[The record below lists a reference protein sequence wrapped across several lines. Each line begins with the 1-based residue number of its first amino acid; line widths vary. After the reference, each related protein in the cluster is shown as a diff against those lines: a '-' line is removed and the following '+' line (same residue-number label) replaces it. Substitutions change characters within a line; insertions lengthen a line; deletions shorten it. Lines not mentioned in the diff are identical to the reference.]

1 MVSSTIFFYE
11 TDVIK
16 DNRIKEAHSIIS
28 TNELK
33 NIKTLNA
40 AQQKWLGTKGGKIT
54 KRGGT
59 CTSFGK
65 IGHTQETC
73 FADPKSGAYRPKG
86 ASKQRSVNKIQ
97 RSSTNAASKFC
108 EKNGHT
114 ADTCKQKFHCNHC
127 GKKGHLEATCTANP
141 CSTCNKYYYKSA
153 NHRYHNCDG
162 PAAQTKGALNN
173 ICQHI
178 EVTQRWKQSK
188 IRNSSAGTKHA
199 TPAMS
204 VKETA
209 ISLTATVFTSTCR
222 LTTTFLKQAQTKDPT
237 RTTTLEVITDF
248 WGHHGAIPIR
258 PVRVPCLVVSLA

>member
-1 MVSSTIFFYE
+1 MQPS
-11 TDVIK
+11 K
-16 DNRIKEAHSIIS
+16 NGWAPKEEKYH
-28 TNELK
+28 E
-33 NIKTLNA
+33 
-40 AQQKWLGTKGGKIT
+40 G
-54 KRGGT
+54 GGT

-108 EKNGHT
+108 EKNCHT

-178 EVTQRWKQSK
+178 EHGDTEMETEQDTKFIGWNQTRDASDVRE
-188 IRNSSAGTKHA
+188 RNSHFFDSNGLHID
-199 TPAMS
+199 MS
-204 VKETA
+204 VDHY
-209 ISLTATVFTSTCR
+209 LPQTSTNEGPDEDYHFGSDNR
-222 LTTTFLKQAQTKDPT
+222 FLGSSRCDPHSACQSPMS
-237 RTTTLEVITDF
+237 
-248 WGHHGAIPIR
+248 G
-258 PVRVPCLVVSLA
+258 RVACLNCAMTVLV